1 LLLLSNKKLVGKT
14 VSADG
19 VRPSAGMTVTVG
31 KLVKGIVSLVV
42 LASMW
47 FFLAPSQL
55 GGSSS
60 YVITYGTSMQPHYHA
75 GDLAV
80 VRSGGTYHVGDIVAY
95 RNAQLGGHIVLHRII
110 GIANGHYTFKGDNN
124 NFVDSF
130 HPVQSQLVGHMW
142 VHIPAAGKFLGM
154 LHGPRLFLIVGL
166 LALLLIAMAAF
177 SKNDRTRGRRRSA
190 SSAQPVAG
198 GSSLGALG
206 LVPVAALAALVA
218 FAGLGALSFTQPT
231 TAAATQSGLYTQ
243 SGKFSYD
250 ASAPGGKAIYGA
262 SSVATG
268 QPIFLQLV
276 KQANFHFAYKFE
288 SKAAHSLAGRVGLT
302 ASLSAPD
309 GWKRTFPLVG
319 ARAFSGDHVTVT
331 GALDFRQVKGLLD
344 KVGALSNVTAG
355 TYTLTLQPQVS
366 VHGAVAGDKIAQSFS
381 PKLGFL
387 LDAYQLQLQAGTAAG
402 ASSASMLTQSS
413 SGSGPVTVA
422 NTVSL
427 LKFKLPVTDARRI
440 AAIGGVAALLLL
452 LAGLLQARSRRPR
465 SLREGIEQQFGE
477 LIVPVTSTPR
487 GLELP
492 TVSIASMAGLVQI
505 ADQLARPILHLANDE
520 ADVYFVED
528 SGFVYTYEAQDAAVV
543 ALDPAVAASLSPEA
557 SPQP

>member
-1 LLLLSNKKLVGKT
+1 MWSQVRNRNT
-14 VSADG
+14 VSPG
-19 VRPSAGMTVTVG
+19 GLRPSAGSTVTVG
-31 KLVKGIVSLVV
+31 TLVKGFVSLVV

-80 VRSGGTYHVGDIVAY
+80 VRSGGSYHVGDIVAY

-130 HPVQSQLVGHMW
+130 HPVQSQLVGRMW
-142 VHIPAAGKFLGM
+142 VHIPAAGKALSA

-166 LALLLIAMAAF
+166 LALLLIGMAAF
-177 SKNDRTRGRRRSA
+177 SKSDRTRGRRRSG
-190 SSAQPVAG
+190 SGAQPVAG
-198 GSSLGALG
+198 VSSLGALG
-206 LVPVAALAALVA
+206 LVPVAALAALLA
-218 FAGLGALSFTQPT
+218 FAGLGALSFTRPT

-243 SGKFSYD
+243 SGRFSYD
-250 ASAPGGKAIYGA
+250 AAAPGGKAVYGA
-262 SSVATG
+262 SSVSTG

-276 KQANFHFAYKFE
+276 KQANFHFAYQFE
-288 SKAAHSLAGRVGLT
+288 SKAAHSLAGRVGLI

-309 GWKRTFPLVG
+309 GWKRTFPL
-319 ARAFSGDHVTVT
+319 ASTRAFSGDHVTVT

-355 TYTLTLQPQVS
+355 TYTLTLQPEVS
-366 VHGAVAGDKIAQSFS
+366 VHGDVAGDKIAQSFS

-387 LDAYQLQLQAGTAAG
+387 LDAYQLQLQPGTAAG

-452 LAGLLQARSRRPR
+452 LAGLLQARSRRPC